1 MTRPFGQIEGFVG
14 LQQGPA
20 GLPRRARPQISAA
33 QPLSAGS
40 HPRQAQSHLRAPAAT
55 TLEQLSPKQ
64 RESLL
69 SSHVPGSPPAVP
81 LRETVAV
88 KDRLGSVSVVV
99 RCSERVFFSCRAS
112 ILPRPESRSKD
123 RLWICRI
130 RCLPA
135 GADCFDS

>member
-55 TLEQLSPKQ
+55 TLKQLSPKQ

-69 SSHVPGSPPAVP
+69 LHPWFTPGRPA
-81 LRETVAV
+81 EG
-88 KDRLGSVSVVV
+88 D
-99 RCSERVFFSCRAS
+99 RCSEGPAQQRQRG
-112 ILPRPESRSKD
+112 R
-123 RLWICRI
+123 RL
-130 RCLPA
+130 
-135 GADCFDS
+135 